1 LFRTGEDAFMDATM
15 NAAKGRVPTAGITID
30 CSFLRIDPLTG
41 ELIDAIEEVVDETE
55 VDKRALL
62 RFLDSTSEP
71 PKVNNMTHTHTRYDT
86 DMTHEL
92 SSSSTAAV

>member
-71 PKVNNMTHTHTRYDT
+71 PKVNMTHTHTQYDT
-86 DMTHEL
+86 RTIFIIYCCC
-92 SSSSTAAV
+92 VNI